1 MTGTTSIGKTTNLRR
16 AAEEAAAG
24 LQRAL
29 EIAAA
34 KASDLNRPVLAWA
47 STRLPEVEVLDLFA
61 RAAALAQPRTLWIR
75 PDAGFSI
82 LAIGSVW
89 AHVSDGRA
97 RFREAGRA
105 WLALNQASVGEFDR
119 SDTSGGTQ
127 AWAPVAMAGFAFA
140 PYRTPD
146 PAWEGFPSGVL
157 TLPALTVRQTRAG
170 GILTLASVV
179 NPRAAVSGPGE
190 LVLTW
195 LRIAADAMARHGD
208 GVIERDSTP
217 RREALRIADARPD
230 ATRWKAEV
238 ADAAR
243 AVRGGALRKVVLARQ
258 VKVEGVRTAE
268 TEVVERLREE
278 YPGCAVFA
286 VARGD
291 RCFLGAT
298 PELLVRVDDGTVM
311 TGALAGSAPR
321 GATEDEDRRFG
332 SALLASTKDHLEH
345 SVVVEDLRQ
354 TIDQVCTDVSVASP
368 PTLLRVANVQ
378 HLFTPIT
385 GRLQN
390 HLCILDLVERLHPS
404 PAVGGLPREA
414 ALAWMTRHEGFD
426 RGWYAGPI
434 GWIDHAGEGEFSVAI
449 RSALLRGRE
458 ALLFAGCGIMADSDP
473 DMEYKESQLKL
484 RSMLSALGGGSATDL
499 VDV

>member
-1 MTGTTSIGKTTNLRR
+1 MKR
-16 AAEEAAAG
+16 AVEEAAAG
-24 LQRAL
+24 LRGAV
-29 EIAAA
+29 ETAAA
-34 KASDLNRPVLAWA
+34 KASDLNGPVLAWSSA
-47 STRLPEVEVLDLFA
+47 RMPKIEVVDLFA
-61 RAAALAQPRTLWIR
+61 RAAALAQPRTLWMR

-105 WLALNQASVGEFDR
+105 WQALNRASVGEFDL
-119 SDTSGGTQ
+119 TP
-127 AWAPVAMAGFAFA
+127 PVAMAGFAFA
-140 PYRTPD
+140 PHRTID
-146 PAWEGFPSGVL
+146 PEWEGFPSGVL
-157 TLPALTVRQTRAG
+157 TLPAITVRQTPAG

-179 NPRAAVSGPGE
+179 SPRAAVSGQGE
-190 LVLTW
+190 VVLTW
-195 LRIAADAMARHGD
+195 LRIAADAIARRGD
-208 GVIERDSTP
+208 DGGVIERDPTP
-217 RREALRIADARPD
+217 GRDSLRIAGARPD

-238 ADAAR
+238 AGAAR
-243 AVRGGALRKVVLARQ
+243 AVRSGALRKVVLARQ
-258 VKVEGVRTAE
+258 VKVVGVRAAE
-268 TEVVERLREE
+268 TEVIDRLREE

-298 PELLVRVDDGTVM
+298 PELLVRVEGGMVM

-332 SALLASTKDHLEH
+332 NALLASTKDRLEH
-345 SVVVEDLRQ
+345 AVVVEDLRQ
-354 TIDQVCTDVSVASP
+354 TIDQVCTEVSVASP

-414 ALAWMTRHEGFD
+414 ALAWMSRHEGFD

-434 GWIDHAGEGEFSVAI
+434 GWIDRDGEGEFSVAI

-473 DMEYKESQLKL
+473 EMEYTESQLKL
-484 RSMLSALGGGSATDL
+484 RSMVSALGGGSVLDL

>member
-1 MTGTTSIGKTTNLRR
+1 MTGITSIGKTTNLRR

-24 LQRAL
+24 LRRAI
-29 EIAAA
+29 ETAAA
-34 KASDLNRPVLAWA
+34 KASDLNGPVLAWS
-47 STRLPEVEVLDLFA
+47 STRMPEIEVLDLFA
-61 RAAALAQPRTLWIR
+61 RAAALAQPRTLWMR

-89 AHVSDGRA
+89 AHVSDGPA
-97 RFREAGRA
+97 RFRDAGRA
-105 WLALNQASVGEFDR
+105 WRALNRAAVGEFDL
-119 SDTSGGTQ
+119 S
-127 AWAPVAMAGFAFA
+127 APVAMAGFAFA
-140 PYRTPD
+140 PHRTLGSE
-146 PAWEGFPSGVL
+146 WEGFPSGVL

-170 GILTLASVV
+170 AILTLASVV
-179 NPRAAVSGPGE
+179 SPRAAVSGQGE

-195 LRIAADAMARHGD
+195 LRIAADAMARNGD
-208 GVIERDSTP
+208 GGGVIERDTTP
-217 RREALRIADARPD
+217 GREALRIADARPD

-243 AVRGGALRKVVLARQ
+243 AVRSGALRKVVLARQ
-258 VKVEGVRTAE
+258 VKVEGVRAAE
-268 TEVVERLREE
+268 TEVIDRLREE

-298 PELLVRVDDGTVM
+298 PELLVRVEGGTVM

-332 SALLASTKDHLEH
+332 NALLASTKDRLEH
-345 SVVVEDLRQ
+345 AVVVEDLRQ
-354 TIDQVCTDVSVASP
+354 TIDQVCTEVSVASP

-414 ALAWMTRHEGFD
+414 ALAWVSRHEGFD

-434 GWIDHAGEGEFSVAI
+434 GWIGHDGEGEFSVAI

-484 RSMLSALGGGSATDL
+484 RSMLSALGGGSVPDL